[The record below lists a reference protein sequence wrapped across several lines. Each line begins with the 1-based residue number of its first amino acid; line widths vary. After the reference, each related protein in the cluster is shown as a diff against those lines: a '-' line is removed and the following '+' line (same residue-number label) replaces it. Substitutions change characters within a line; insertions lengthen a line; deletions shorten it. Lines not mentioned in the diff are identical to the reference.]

1 MESKMEEQLRLK
13 VDLHTLSPKSKPSW
27 LHQSVMLLQLVFF
40 NKDIQMLSV
49 IILTLFS
56 FRGNVLS
63 PCFSD
68 L

>member
-13 VDLHTLSPKSKPSW
+13 VDLHTLTPKSKPSIGYA
-27 LHQSVMLLQLVFF
+27 SATGIFF